1 MHFGPL
7 SVRNAPDAGS
17 GMQQHQRS
25 VARHLRDYV
34 SREDVIDLC
43 AEVLASV
50 SLLPGVEVVPM
61 VDGASGSRVLMGG
74 KCLCNISCPT
84 VPPQRAASVVVCDDA
99 GSSVFADAGD
109 AVDHVMELLKQHHAG

>member
-1 MHFGPL
+1 MN
-7 SVRNAPDAGS
+7 SNPDAGF
-17 GMQQHQRS
+17 GMQQRQRF

-50 SLLPGVEVVPM
+50 SLLSGVEVVPM

-74 KCLCNISCPT
+74 RCLCSISCPT
-84 VPPQRAASVVVCDDA
+84 VPPQRAASVVVCDDS

-109 AVDHVMELLKQHHAG
+109 AVDHVMELLKQHTAG